1 MNKVIGLILLI
12 TIASTSASF
21 AATPLN
27 QLINGIVG
35 VTYQLVDVDKSEEE
49 IRVLLNELMESGL
62 TAAQLGKEAGLTPD
76 MVVYMIISE
85 HIK

>member
-21 AATPLN
+21 AATPLK

-35 VTYQLVDVDKSEEE
+35 VTYQLVDNDKSEKE
-49 IRVLLNELMESGL
+49 IRALFNGLVESGI
-62 TAAQLGKEAGLTPD
+62 TAAQLGKEAGLTPE
-76 MVVYMIISE
+76 MVVHLIVN
-85 HIK
+85 KNK